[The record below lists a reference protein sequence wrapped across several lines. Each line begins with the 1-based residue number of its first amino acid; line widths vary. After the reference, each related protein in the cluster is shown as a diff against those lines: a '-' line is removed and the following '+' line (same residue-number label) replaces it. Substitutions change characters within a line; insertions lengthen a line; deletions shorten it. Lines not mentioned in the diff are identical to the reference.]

1 MEMHQM
7 WSIGRHIC
15 SISHFP
21 GKVIVKYNPYNF
33 NRNRKAI
40 RLVYE
45 LYLDKTHLV
54 VTWKITF
61 KISRIGK
68 WTHAKM
74 LTTNK

>member
-54 VTWKITF
+54 VTYEKSHLRYQGLVSEHTQ
-61 KISRIGK
+61 KC
-68 WTHAKM
+68 
-74 LTTNK
+74 